1 MKPDRGMDWL
11 NMLVA
16 GVWHFMPGGPLRWL
30 VCILIIAVPC
40 VLLSRRLRTKK
51 KFEIRTYSFA
61 D

>member
-1 MKPDRGMDWL
+1 MALL

-30 VCILIIAVPC
+30 VCIAIIAVPC
-40 VLLSRRLRTKK
+40 VLLSRRLKTKK